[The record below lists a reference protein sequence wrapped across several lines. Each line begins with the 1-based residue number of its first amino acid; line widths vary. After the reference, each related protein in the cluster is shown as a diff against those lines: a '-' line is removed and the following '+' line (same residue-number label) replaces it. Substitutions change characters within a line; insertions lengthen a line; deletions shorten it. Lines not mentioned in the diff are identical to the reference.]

1 MVYTVSMYIQMSA
14 LILFYVGG
22 GGGLTVGCRRKKE
35 GVRVKLKKINP
46 PSKFFN
52 TFKKFGSS
60 RSFLNLTA
68 DSESLLS
75 AAIVCKVKSKQD

>member
-35 GVRVKLKKINP
+35 GVRAKLKKNQ
-46 PSKFFN
+46 
-52 TFKKFGSS
+52 
-60 RSFLNLTA
+60 
-68 DSESLLS
+68 S
-75 AAIVCKVKSKQD
+75 AVDVLQYI